1 MGACGGLN
9 PARGAAGVVDARVP
23 LAARAYQGIVLS
35 ALSKV
40 DLGEL
45 VETGL
50 SGMVAARGVAGCCL
64 TRCFPAAQAGSQGCP
79 TGLRQDP

>member
-1 MGACGGLN
+1 M
-9 PARGAAGVVDARVP
+9 DARVP

-35 ALSKV
+35 ALSRA

-45 VETGL
+45 VGTGL
-50 SGMVAARGVAGCCL
+50 SGMVAAWGVGGCCCL
-64 TRCFPAAQAGSQGCP
+64 TCCFPGAQAGSQGCP